1 MLSIYS
7 STKQNSYWL
16 NSRAQCS
23 AQGWYS
29 DKRGG
34 KCWWFV
40 KAVRLSASSAK
51 IGCNNEKNGGVITK
65 SRSQLRGGPSLL
77 SQNSHLSQAMP
88 DQLFYN
94 RLFTARCKHAFKNDG
109 LMIICQK
116 RFCRHEVL
124 HHDCAATI
132 LKALNLWDGN
142 SALHFPIWVWC
153 CSKCNLEKGWHRN
166 IIWHFSQHFSICTD
180 RNERNVLMLEPW
192 LPWFKPSSSTT
203 WFCGRLATSINSSTQ
218 SWEDV
223 CWKPA
228 IDQVVEI
235 TVLPRGG
242 SINWFSCGCN
252 SSPIT
257 YLPQKKLNWQQ
268 DL

>member
-94 RLFTARCKHAFKNDG
+94 RLFTVRCKHAFKDNG
-109 LMIICQK
+109 LMIICQN
-116 RFCRHEVL
+116 RCCRHEVL
-124 HHDCAATI
+124 HHDCAATNKHLI
-132 LKALNLWDGN
+132 FEMVIQPFTFPFESDAVASVIW
-142 SALHFPIWVWC
+142 SAMRRVG
-153 CSKCNLEKGWHRN
+153 KG
-166 IIWHFSQHFSICTD
+166 I
-180 RNERNVLMLEPW
+180 
-192 LPWFKPSSSTT
+192 
-203 WFCGRLATSINSSTQ
+203 
-218 SWEDV
+218 
-223 CWKPA
+223 
-228 IDQVVEI
+228 
-235 TVLPRGG
+235 
-242 SINWFSCGCN
+242 
-252 SSPIT
+252 
-257 YLPQKKLNWQQ
+257 
-268 DL
+268 

>member
-1 MLSIYS
+1 
-7 STKQNSYWL
+7 
-16 NSRAQCS
+16 
-23 AQGWYS
+23 
-29 DKRGG
+29 
-34 KCWWFV
+34 
-40 KAVRLSASSAK
+40 
-51 IGCNNEKNGGVITK
+51 
-65 SRSQLRGGPSLL
+65 
-77 SQNSHLSQAMP
+77 
-88 DQLFYN
+88 
-94 RLFTARCKHAFKNDG
+94 
-109 LMIICQK
+109 MIICQK

-124 HHDCAATI
+124 YHDCAATI

-180 RNERNVLMLEPW
+180 RNQRNVLMLEPW

-203 WFCGRLATSINSSTQ
+203 W
-218 SWEDV
+218 
-223 CWKPA
+223 
-228 IDQVVEI
+228 I
-235 TVLPRGG
+235 TVTILWSSGNLNKFINAKLRRCVLKAGDWSSG
-242 SINWFSCGCN
+242 WNYSFATGRFNQLVLMWSNQSICN